1 MVRWLRLMT
10 AMHLPGIW
18 AARTLS
24 GCLHKGLIRYCF
36 KSFQRGNNS
45 GGKARSA
52 FCFFTHGG
60 RSSFSTFVRL
70 KKSGSEMRFLS
81 FLLQRL
87 FYGACM
93 LLALITLSFFLLHIS
108 PGDIVDTLAGEM
120 GGITEEIRLDL
131 QRHYGLDKPLLEQFL
146 TYLKNVVQGDLGY
159 SFYFNEPVL
168 KVVLTRFPAT
178 ALLFLLSLVC
188 SVVLGT
194 FLGNMASIKPDGYF
208 SAAVTIFSLAGH
220 SAPAFWVGIMLLL
233 VFSVLIPIFPVV
245 GMISTDLIVKG
256 GSFWEYFLDIIVHL
270 ILPVATLSIIYFA
283 SFSRLARAS
292 MMDVLRTDYIRM
304 ARAKGMPEHIVIFK
318 HALRNA
324 ALPVITAAGLR
335 LGQVFSGAVVVETVF
350 AWPGLGQLAFQS
362 VLRRDY
368 PTVLGILFF
377 ATLMV
382 IVSNILTDLAYRVV
396 DPRVKSI

>member
-1 MVRWLRLMT
+1 
-10 AMHLPGIW
+10 
-18 AARTLS
+18 
-24 GCLHKGLIRYCF
+24 
-36 KSFQRGNNS
+36 
-45 GGKARSA
+45 
-52 FCFFTHGG
+52 
-60 RSSFSTFVRL
+60 
-70 KKSGSEMRFLS
+70 MRFLS

-120 GGITEEIRLDL
+120 GGITEEIRLEL
-131 QRHYGLDKPLLEQFL
+131 RHHYGLDKPLFVQFF
-146 TYLKNVVQGDLGY
+146 TYLKNVAQGDLGH
-159 SFYFNEPVL
+159 SFYYNKPVL
-168 KVVLTRFPAT
+168 DVVLNRFPAT
-178 ALLFLLSLVC
+178 ALLFILSLVC

-194 FLGNMASIKPDGYF
+194 LLGNLASIKPDSYF

-220 SAPAFWVGIMLLL
+220 SAPAFWVGILLL
-233 VFSVLIPIFPVV
+233 LAFSVFIPIFPVV
-245 GMISTDLIVKG
+245 GMISTKLIIKG
-256 GSFWEYFLDIIVHL
+256 GSFWEYVLDITMHL
-270 ILPVATLSIIYFA
+270 ILPVTTLSIIYFA

-304 ARAKGMPEHIVIFK
+304 ARVKGLPEHIVIFK

-324 ALPVITAAGLR
+324 ALPVITTAGLR

-382 IVSNILTDLAYRVV
+382 IVSNILTDLAYKVV
-396 DPRVKSI
+396 DPRVEST

>member
-1 MVRWLRLMT
+1 
-10 AMHLPGIW
+10 
-18 AARTLS
+18 
-24 GCLHKGLIRYCF
+24 
-36 KSFQRGNNS
+36 
-45 GGKARSA
+45 
-52 FCFFTHGG
+52 
-60 RSSFSTFVRL
+60 
-70 KKSGSEMRFLS
+70 MRFLS
-81 FLLQRL
+81 FLLQRS
-87 FYGACM
+87 FYGTCM

-120 GGITEEIRLDL
+120 GGITEEIRLEL
-131 QRHYGLDKPLLEQFL
+131 RHHYGLDKPLFVQFL
-146 TYLKNVVQGDLGY
+146 TYLKNVAQGDLGH
-159 SFYFNEPVL
+159 SFYFNKPVL
-168 KVVLTRFPAT
+168 DVVLNRFPAT
-178 ALLFLLSLVC
+178 ALLFILSLVC

-194 FLGNMASIKPDGYF
+194 LLGNLASIKPDSYF

-220 SAPAFWVGIMLLL
+220 SAPAFWVGILLL
-233 VFSVLIPIFPVV
+233 LAFSVFIPIFPVV
-245 GMISTDLIVKG
+245 GMISTKLIIKG
-256 GSFWEYFLDIIVHL
+256 GSFWEYVLDITMHL
-270 ILPVATLSIIYFA
+270 ILPVTTLSVIYFA

-304 ARAKGMPEHIVIFK
+304 ARVKGLPEHIVIFK

-324 ALPVITAAGLR
+324 ALPVITTAGLR

-382 IVSNILTDLAYRVV
+382 IVSNILTDLAYKVV
-396 DPRVKSI
+396 DPRVESN

>member
-1 MVRWLRLMT
+1 
-10 AMHLPGIW
+10 
-18 AARTLS
+18 
-24 GCLHKGLIRYCF
+24 
-36 KSFQRGNNS
+36 
-45 GGKARSA
+45 
-52 FCFFTHGG
+52 
-60 RSSFSTFVRL
+60 
-70 KKSGSEMRFLS
+70 
-81 FLLQRL
+81 
-87 FYGACM
+87 M
-93 LLALITLSFFLLHIS
+93 LLALITLTFFLLHIS

-131 QRHYGLDKPLLEQFL
+131 QRHYGLDKPLFTQFL
-146 TYLKNVVQGDLGY
+146 TYMKNVAQGDLGY

-178 ALLFLLSLVC
+178 ALLFLLSLIC
-188 SVVLGT
+188 SVGLGT
-194 FLGNMASIKPDGYF
+194 FLGNLASIKPDGYF
-208 SAAVTIFSLAGH
+208 SAGVTIFSLAGH

-256 GSFWEYFLDIIVHL
+256 GSFWEYLLDVIVHL
-270 ILPVATLSIIYFA
+270 ILPVATLSVIYFA

-396 DPRVKSI
+396 DPRVKSV